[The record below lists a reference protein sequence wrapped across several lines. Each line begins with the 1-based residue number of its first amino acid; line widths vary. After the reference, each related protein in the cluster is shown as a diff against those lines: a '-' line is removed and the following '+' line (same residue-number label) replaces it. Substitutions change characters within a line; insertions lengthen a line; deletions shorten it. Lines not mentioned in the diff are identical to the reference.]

1 MSAFVTRILILG
13 ILFTFLHPCIKAQEL
28 NCQIEVNADMVEQSN
43 RSVFE
48 TLKADI
54 ADYMN
59 TRQWGSAQYAPGER
73 IECRLTL
80 TVKEYSSDRV
90 KGDLQVQLIRPVYNT
105 TYTTTVFNFRD
116 AKIDF
121 SYREGDR
128 LVFNEQAME
137 SNLTAILNFYAYMIL
152 ALDSDT
158 FAPEGGEEYYKK
170 AAVVV
175 QQAQSSGETGW
186 RTFEDNRN
194 RSALLQTF
202 TDKNTSGL
210 RNLLYSYHRRG
221 LDEMAASPDKGR
233 SNITASL
240 KELTRI
246 KDVAPMSVGL
256 TLFRDSKLDE
266 LVNVYSKA
274 PASEKEAVFKLLSP
288 IYPADGSRLRK
299 IKEQAD

>member
-1 MSAFVTRILILG
+1 
-13 ILFTFLHPCIKAQEL
+13 
-28 NCQIEVNADMVEQSN
+28 MVEQSS

-48 TLKADI
+48 SLKADI
-54 ADYMN
+54 GDYMN
-59 TRQWGSAQYAPGER
+59 TRQWGSAQYSPGER

-116 AKIDF
+116 TKIDF

-158 FAPEGGEEYYKK
+158 FSPDGGEEYFKK

-202 TDKNTSGL
+202 MDKNTSGL
-210 RNLLYSYHRRG
+210 RNLLYTYHRRG
-221 LDEMAASPDKGR
+221 LDEMAGSPDKGR
-233 SNITASL
+233 SNITSSL
-240 KELTRI
+240 KELTRS

-288 IYPADGSRLRK
+288 IYPADGTRLRK
-299 IKEQAD
+299 IKEKAD